1 MKEILNR
8 FKDGSDD
15 SHTLSM
21 LQREELLSE
30 EQADKINEILRE
42 GKDLEKIANVI
53 KSSKIG
59 NGISFLP
66 TKIKDLTDTLQTGL
80 VELAKTV
87 KNGLKQKI
95 GAMLDEL
102 LRRRAITG
110 ERYNVIKEDNNI
122 M

>member
-1 MKEILNR
+1 
-8 FKDGSDD
+8 
-15 SHTLSM
+15 M
-21 LQREELLSE
+21 LQREELLNE

-53 KSSKIG
+53 KSSKID

-80 VELAKTV
+80 VELAKTG
-87 KNGLKQKI
+87 KNDIKQKI

-102 LRRRAITG
+102 LRRRVITG